1 MAEHEM
7 KTLTFFE
14 LLNNE
19 NNGIVIPRIQ
29 RDYAQGRSNES
40 AIRSDFLD
48 AIHKTIEEK
57 DCKLSLDFVYGS
69 VSDKTDEENSGK
81 FIPLDGQ
88 QRLTTL
94 FLLHIYASWHKGN
107 FREEKETFSRFTYR
121 TRETATD
128 FIAKLVSLETAPSCN
143 VAPSFWFRD
152 QNWFPYSWD
161 EDPTVV
167 SMLVMLDAI
176 AAKFA
181 DVATIL
187 WDRLV
192 DDKAIFF
199 HFLDIK
205 ELGMTDDI
213 YIKMNS
219 RGLPL
224 TEFEKVKVSI
234 KQKLNRIFGKT
245 SEYTVSF
252 MTKIDGVWTDALW
265 CYHDIENQIVDNF
278 FVNLLHYVLDMCRME
293 EYADFI
299 PDAKETL
306 FQAIRD
312 GITTAESVYRLE
324 TMTDTILSFARKD
337 GISYFEKF
345 ISEDRQK
352 NTVSFFDDEHDYLKR
367 CVFKT
372 DFSYVAELI
381 LYAFIIKEDNQI
393 PDDIFAVRLRHLR
406 NIVMNSADYL
416 RSENMAYLIRDV
428 KTLISGGIDSV
439 SSEKARFRNSRQIL
453 EEKQKEDLVRKDP
466 EVLEDLYSLEDTYI
480 LQGSIAIVGVDNK
493 SYFHNASHLLAL
505 SKDSPMLLLRAMLS
519 VDDYHQEYNGWRW
532 QFGSGRIEKLRE
544 LFHVSERISLFEKTR
559 SVFLSLLDKLGDDI
573 SLQSLQKASEIQEL
587 PVKDYR
593 YYMIKYPVIMDRSDY
608 GRFYLHGKSP
618 YSIVIMS
625 TESRASDNSWSAIL
639 FASVYENKWFDVI
652 PQLKEKDINFKV
664 DYHSLFFTD
673 PRNDR
678 TYRIECDPENCF
690 QYILQIGENADCPI
704 EIDNDGTYDLED
716 RVIVIRRKIEDLL
729 S

>member
-1 MAEHEM
+1 MAEQTM
-7 KTLTFFE
+7 KTFTFFE
-14 LLNNE
+14 LLNSE

-29 RDYAQGRSNES
+29 RDYAQGRSNE
-40 AIRSDFLD
+40 AVIRSDFLD
-48 AIHKTIEEK
+48 AIHKAIEDK
-57 DCKLSLDFVYGS
+57 DSRLSLDFVYGS
-69 VSDKTDEENSGK
+69 VSDVDENSGK

-107 FREEKETFSRFTYR
+107 FKEEKETFSRFTYR

-128 FIAKLVSLETAPSCN
+128 FIAKLVSPENIPPLDVTPSI
-143 VAPSFWFRD
+143 WFRD

-161 EDPTVV
+161 EDPTVE
-167 SMLVMLDAI
+167 
-176 AAKFA
+176 KFA

-187 WDRLV
+187 WDRLIV
-192 DDKAIFF
+192 DKAVFF

-205 ELGMTDDI
+205 DLGMTDDI

-245 SEYTVSF
+245 SEYAVSF

-265 CYHDIENQIVDNF
+265 CYHDNKNQVIDNF

-293 EYADFI
+293 ESEFI
-299 PDAKETL
+299 PDDKETL
-306 FQAIRD
+306 FQAIQD

-337 GISYFEKF
+337 GISYFDKF
-345 ISEDRQK
+345 ISEEQQK

-367 CVFKT
+367 CIFKT
-372 DFSYVAELI
+372 DFSYAAELI
-381 LYAFIIKEDNQI
+381 LYAFIIKENNQI
-393 PDDIFAVRLRHLR
+393 PDDSFVTRLRHLR
-406 NIVMNSADYL
+406 NIIMNSTDYL

-428 KTLISGGIDSV
+428 KALISSGIDSV
-439 SSEKARFRNSRQIL
+439 TSEKARFRNSRQIS

-466 EVLEDLYSLEDTYI
+466 GALEDLCSLEDTYI
-480 LQGSIAIVGVDNK
+480 LQGSIAIVGVDKK

-505 SKDSPMLLLRAMLS
+505 AKDNSMLLLRAMLS

-544 LFHVSERISLFEKTR
+544 LFHESERISLFEKTR
-559 SVFLSLLDKLGDDI
+559 RVFLSLLDKLGDDI
-573 SLQSLQKASEIQEL
+573 SLQSLQKAADIQEL

-593 YYMIKYPVIMDRSDY
+593 YYMMKYPVIMDRSDY

-639 FASVYENKWFDVI
+639 FASVYEDKWFDVI
-652 PQLKEKDINFKV
+652 PQLKEKDINFRV

-673 PRNDR
+673 PRNER
-678 TYRIECDPENCF
+678 TYRIECDPDNCF
-690 QYILQIGENADCPI
+690 QYILKIGEKIDSLI

-716 RVIVIRRKIEDLL
+716 RVLVIRRKIKELL

>member
-1 MAEHEM
+1 MAECEM
-7 KTLTFFE
+7 STLTFFE
-14 LLNNE
+14 LLNKE
-19 NNGIVIPRIQ
+19 NKGIVIPSIQ
-29 RDYAQGRSNES
+29 RDYAQGRRNEA

-48 AIHKTIEEK
+48 AIHKTIEDK
-57 DCKLSLDFVYGS
+57 DGRLSLDFVYGS
-69 VSDKTDEENSGK
+69 VADKDEEENSGK

-107 FREEKETFSRFTYR
+107 FEEVKETFSRFTYR

-128 FIAKLVSLETAPSCN
+128 FIEKLISNIPPFD
-143 VAPSFWFRD
+143 VAPSIWFHD

-181 DVATIL
+181 DIATIL

-192 DDKAIFF
+192 VDKAIFF

-205 ELGMTDDI
+205 DLGMTDDI

-234 KQKLNRIFGKT
+234 KQKLSGIFGKT
-245 SEYTVSF
+245 SEYTASL

-265 CYHDIENQIVDNF
+265 CYHDEEHQIVDNF
-278 FVNLLHYVLDMCRME
+278 FVNLLHYVLDIYRIE
-293 EYADFI
+293 ESNDFI
-299 PDAKETL
+299 PDDKETL
-306 FQAIRD
+306 FQAIQD
-312 GITTAESVYRLE
+312 GMRTADSVYRLE
-324 TMTDTILSFARKD
+324 TMIDTILSFARKD
-337 GISYFEKF
+337 DASYFSKF
-345 ISEDRQK
+345 ISKERQK
-352 NTVSFFDDEHDYLKR
+352 NTVSFYDDEYDYLRR
-367 CVFKT
+367 CIFKI
-372 DFSYVAELI
+372 DFSYAAKLV

-393 PDDIFAVRLRHLR
+393 PDEAFASRLRHLR

-416 RSENMAYLIRDV
+416 RPENMAYLIHDV
-428 KTLISGGIDSV
+428 KTLISSGIDSV
-439 SSEKARFRNSRQIL
+439 ASDKSRFHNSRQIA
-453 EEKQKEDLVRKDP
+453 EEKQKEDLVRRDP
-466 EVLEDLYSLEDTYI
+466 EILEDLYSLEDTYI

-493 SYFHNASHLLAL
+493 SYFRNASHLLTL
-505 SKDSPMLLLRAMLS
+505 SKDTPMLFLRAMLC

-532 QFGSGRIEKLRE
+532 QFGSGRIDKLRE
-544 LFHVSERISLFEKTR
+544 LFHERERISRFENTKW
-559 SVFLSLLDKLGDDI
+559 VFLSLLDKLGDDI
-573 SLQSLQKASEIQEL
+573 SLQSLQKAAEIQEF
-587 PVKDYR
+587 PIKDYR
-593 YYMIKYPVIMDRSDY
+593 YYMLKYPVIMSRSDY
-608 GRFYLHGKSP
+608 GRFYLHGKSS

-639 FASVYENKWFDVI
+639 FASVFENKEFDLI
-652 PQLKEKDINFKV
+652 PQFKEKNINFRV
-664 DYHSLFFTD
+664 DYYSLSLSD
-673 PRNDR
+673 SRNDR
-678 TYRIECDPENCF
+678 TYRIECDPDNCF
-690 QYILQIGENADCPI
+690 QYILKVGEEMDSI
-704 EIDNDGTYDLED
+704 IKIDNDGTYDLED
-716 RVIVIRRKIEDLL
+716 RVLVIRHAIEKLL

>member
-1 MAEHEM
+1 M

-29 RDYAQGRSNES
+29 RDYAQGRRNES
-40 AIRSDFLD
+40 EIRSDFLD
-48 AIHKTIEEK
+48 AIHKTIEDK
-57 DCKLSLDFVYGS
+57 HGRLSLDFVYGS
-69 VSDKTDEENSGK
+69 VADNDEGENSGK
-81 FIPLDGQ
+81 FVPLDGQ

-107 FREEKETFSRFTYR
+107 SKEEKETFSRFTYR
-121 TRETATD
+121 TRETASD
-128 FIAKLVSLETAPSCN
+128 FIEKLISLEDVPPCD
-143 VAPSFWFRD
+143 VAPSAWFHD

-161 EDPTVV
+161 EDPTIV

-176 AAKFA
+176 AEKFA
-181 DVATIL
+181 DVAAIL

-192 DDKAIFF
+192 DDKAVFF

-205 ELGMTDDI
+205 DLGMTDEI

-234 KQKLNRIFGKT
+234 KQKLNRIFGKA

-293 EYADFI
+293 ESADFI
-299 PDAKETL
+299 PDDKETL
-306 FQAIRD
+306 LQAIQD
-312 GITTAESVYRLE
+312 GLTTADSVYRLE
-324 TMTDTILSFARKD
+324 TMIDTILSFARKD

-345 ISEDRQK
+345 ISEGRQR
-352 NTVSFFDDEHDYLKR
+352 NTVSFFDNEHDYLKR
-367 CVFKT
+367 CIFRT
-372 DFSYVAELI
+372 DFSYAAELI
-381 LYAFIIKEDNQI
+381 LYAFIIKEVNQI
-393 PDDIFAVRLRHLR
+393 PDDAFIIRLRHLR

-428 KTLISGGIDSV
+428 KTLISSGIDSV
-439 SSEKARFRNSRQIL
+439 ASEKARFRNSRQIS
-453 EEKQKEDLVRKDP
+453 EEKQKEDLVKKDP
-466 EVLEDLYSLEDTYI
+466 EVLEDMYSLEDTYI
-480 LQGSIAIVGVDNK
+480 LEGSIAIVGVDNK

-505 SKDSPMLLLRAMLS
+505 AKNTPMLLLRAMLC

-532 QFGSGRIEKLRE
+532 QFGSGRIDKLRE
-544 LFHVSERISLFEKTR
+544 LFHERDRISLFEETR
-559 SVFLSLLDKLGDDI
+559 RVFLSLLEKLGDDI
-573 SLQSLQKASEIQEL
+573 SLQALQKAAAIQEL

-593 YYMIKYPVIMDRSDY
+593 YYMVKYPVIMDRSDH
-608 GRFYLHGKSP
+608 GRFYLHGRSP
-618 YSIVIMS
+618 YSLVIMS

-639 FASVYENKWFDVI
+639 FASVYENKEFDLI
-652 PQLKEKDINFKV
+652 PQLKEKNISFRV
-664 DYHSLFFTD
+664 DYYSLSLSD
-673 PRNDR
+673 PQNDR
-678 TYRIECDPENCF
+678 TYRIECDPDNCF
-690 QYILQIGENADCPI
+690 QYILKIGEETDSLI
-704 EIDNDGTYDLED
+704 KVDNDGTYDLED
-716 RVIVIRRKIEDLL
+716 RVLVIRRTIEGLL

>member
-1 MAEHEM
+1 MAEQTM
-7 KTLTFFE
+7 KTFTFFE
-14 LLNNE
+14 LLNSE

-29 RDYAQGRSNES
+29 RDYAQGRSNE
-40 AIRSDFLD
+40 AVIRSDFLD
-48 AIHKTIEEK
+48 AIHKAIEDK
-57 DCKLSLDFVYGS
+57 DGRLSLDFVYGS
-69 VSDKTDEENSGK
+69 VSDVDENSGK

-107 FREEKETFSRFTYR
+107 FKEEKETFSRFTYR

-128 FIAKLVSLETAPSCN
+128 FIAKLVSPENIPPLDVTPSI
-143 VAPSFWFRD
+143 WFRD

-176 AAKFA
+176 AEKFA

-187 WDRLV
+187 WDRLIV
-192 DDKAIFF
+192 DKAVFF

-205 ELGMTDDI
+205 DLGMTDDI

-245 SEYTVSF
+245 SEYAVSF

-265 CYHDIENQIVDNF
+265 CYHDNKNQVIDNF

-293 EYADFI
+293 ESEFI
-299 PDAKETL
+299 PDDKETL
-306 FQAIRD
+306 FQAIQD

-337 GISYFEKF
+337 GISYFDKF
-345 ISEDRQK
+345 ISEEQQK

-367 CVFKT
+367 CIFKT
-372 DFSYVAELI
+372 AFSYAAELI
-381 LYAFIIKEDNQI
+381 LYAFIIKENNQI
-393 PDDIFAVRLRHLR
+393 PDDSFVTRLRHLR
-406 NIVMNSADYL
+406 NIIMNSTDYL

-428 KTLISGGIDSV
+428 KALISSGIDSV
-439 SSEKARFRNSRQIL
+439 ASEKARFRNSRQIS

-466 EVLEDLYSLEDTYI
+466 GALEDLCSLEDTYI
-480 LQGSIAIVGVDNK
+480 LQGSIAIVGVDKK

-505 SKDSPMLLLRAMLS
+505 AKDNSMLLLRAMLS

-544 LFHVSERISLFEKTR
+544 LFHESERISLFEKTR
-559 SVFLSLLDKLGDDI
+559 RVFLSLLDKLGDDI
-573 SLQSLQKASEIQEL
+573 SLQSLQKAADIQEL

-593 YYMIKYPVIMDRSDY
+593 YYMMKYPVIMDRSDY

-639 FASVYENKWFDVI
+639 FASVYEDKWFDVI
-652 PQLKEKDINFKV
+652 PQLKEKDINFRV

-673 PRNDR
+673 PRNER
-678 TYRIECDPENCF
+678 TYRIECDPDNCF
-690 QYILQIGENADCPI
+690 QYILKIGEKIDSLI

-716 RVIVIRRKIEDLL
+716 RVLVIRRKIKELL

>member
-1 MAEHEM
+1 MAEQTM
-7 KTLTFFE
+7 KTFTFFE
-14 LLNNE
+14 LLNSE

-29 RDYAQGRSNES
+29 RDYAQGRSNE
-40 AIRSDFLD
+40 AVIRSDFLD
-48 AIHKTIEEK
+48 AIHKAIEDK
-57 DCKLSLDFVYGS
+57 DGRLSLDFVYGS
-69 VSDKTDEENSGK
+69 VSDVDENSGK

-107 FREEKETFSRFTYR
+107 FKEEKETFSRFTYR

-128 FIAKLVSLETAPSCN
+128 FIAKLVSPENIPPLDVTPSI
-143 VAPSFWFRD
+143 WFRD

-176 AAKFA
+176 AEKFA

-187 WDRLV
+187 WDRLIV
-192 DDKAIFF
+192 DKAVFF

-205 ELGMTDDI
+205 DLGMTDDI

-245 SEYTVSF
+245 SEYAVSF

-265 CYHDIENQIVDNF
+265 CYHDNKNQVIDNF

-293 EYADFI
+293 ESEFI
-299 PDAKETL
+299 LDDKETL
-306 FQAIRD
+306 FQAIQD

-337 GISYFEKF
+337 GISYFDKF
-345 ISEDRQK
+345 ISEEQQK

-367 CVFKT
+367 CIFKT
-372 DFSYVAELI
+372 DFSYAAELI
-381 LYAFIIKEDNQI
+381 LYAFIIKENNQI
-393 PDDIFAVRLRHLR
+393 PDDSFVTRLRHLR
-406 NIVMNSADYL
+406 NIIMNSTDYL

-428 KTLISGGIDSV
+428 KALISSGIDSV
-439 SSEKARFRNSRQIL
+439 ASEKARFRNSRQIS

-466 EVLEDLYSLEDTYI
+466 GALEDLCSLEDTYI
-480 LQGSIAIVGVDNK
+480 LQGSIAIVGVDKK

-505 SKDSPMLLLRAMLS
+505 AKDNSMLLLRAMLS

-544 LFHVSERISLFEKTR
+544 LFHESERISLFEKTR
-559 SVFLSLLDKLGDDI
+559 RVFLSLLDKLGDDI
-573 SLQSLQKASEIQEL
+573 SLQSLQKAADIQEL

-593 YYMIKYPVIMDRSDY
+593 YYMMKYPVIMDRSDY

-639 FASVYENKWFDVI
+639 FASVYEDKWFDVI
-652 PQLKEKDINFKV
+652 PQLKEKDINFRV

-673 PRNDR
+673 PRNER
-678 TYRIECDPENCF
+678 KYRIECDPDNCF
-690 QYILQIGENADCPI
+690 QYILKIGEKIDSLI

-716 RVIVIRRKIEDLL
+716 RVLVIRRKIKELL